1 MACPKAAAVLNF
13 GKEVGREEEKRFFC
27 LSFCGVPAL
36 CSLQ

>member
-1 MACPKAAAVLNF
+1 MACPKAAVLNF
-13 GKEVGREEEKRFFC
+13 DKEVGREEEKRFLC